1 MDALALQ
8 GLKSLTVLYVEDED
22 HIREKIADT
31 LKYYVKKVIS
41 AKDGQEG
48 YDKYLEEKPNIILTD
63 ILMPIMDG
71 IEMVQLIRHID
82 IETPIVMITAHTEKE
97 YLLDAVK
104 LHLENY
110 IVKPVV
116 LSTLLN
122 VLQVCLEKINTTQ
135 ALKCEL
141 PEGYCYDIDY
151 KQLTYHGKNIKL
163 SKKEILFF
171 ELLMRNLH
179 RIVSY
184 EELQSE
190 VWGDDVMTDNAVRSL
205 VNGLRKKLP
214 KNIVS
219 NLSGIGYK
227 LENV

>member
-1 MDALALQ
+1 MDTLALQ

-22 HIREKIADT
+22 HIREKISDT
-31 LKYYVKKVIS
+31 LKYYVKKIVQ
-41 AKDGQEG
+41 ARNGQEG
-48 YDKYLEEKPNIILTD
+48 YEMYLKDKPDIILTD
-63 ILMPIMDG
+63 ILMPIMNG
-71 IEMVQLIRHID
+71 IEMVQLIRHND
-82 IETPIVMITAHTEKE
+82 IEIPIVMITAHTEKE

-116 LSTLLN
+116 LSNLLN
-122 VLQVCLEKINTTQ
+122 VLQVCLEKINATQ

-141 PEGYCYDIDY
+141 PEGYSYDLDHKELSY
-151 KQLTYHGKNIKL
+151 LGQNIKL
-163 SKKEILFF
+163 SRKEILFL
-171 ELLMRNLH
+171 ELLMKNLH

-184 EELQSE
+184 EELQNE

-205 VNGLRKKLP
+205 VSGLRKKLP
-214 KNIVS
+214 KNIIS

>member
-1 MDALALQ
+1 MDTLALQ

-41 AKDGQEG
+41 AKNGQEG

-82 IETPIVMITAHTEKE
+82 IEIPIVMITAHTEKE

-116 LSTLLN
+116 LSNLLN

-151 KQLTYHGKNIKL
+151 KQLSYLGQNIKL

>member
-1 MDALALQ
+1 MDTLALQ

-31 LKYYVKKVIS
+31 LKYYVKKIIQ

-48 YDKYLEEKPNIILTD
+48 YEKYLEEKPDIILTD
-63 ILMPIMDG
+63 ILMPIMNG
-71 IEMVQLIRHID
+71 IEMVQLIRHND

-110 IVKPVV
+110 LVKPVV
-116 LSTLLN
+116 LHNLLN
-122 VLQVCLEKINTTQ
+122 VLQTCMEKINATQ
-135 ALKCEL
+135 ALKCDL
-141 PEGYCYDIDY
+141 PEGYSYDVDHKELSY
-151 KQLTYHGKNIKL
+151 LGKHVKL
-163 SKKEILFF
+163 SKKEILFL

-179 RIVSY
+179 RVVSY
-184 EELQSE
+184 EELQNE

-214 KNIVS
+214 KNIIT

-227 LENV
+227 LEND